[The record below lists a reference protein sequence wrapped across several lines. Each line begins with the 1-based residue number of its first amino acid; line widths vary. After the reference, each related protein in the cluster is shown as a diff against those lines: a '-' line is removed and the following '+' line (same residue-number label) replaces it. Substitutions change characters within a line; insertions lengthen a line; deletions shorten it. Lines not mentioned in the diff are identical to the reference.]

1 MAIRGREIIV
11 RHLENAVAAER
22 SFEDLL
28 NTFSK
33 TGNQLEVKEMFA
45 QLSRKARSQH
55 ERLEAR
61 LRELGGTPSTAKSA
75 MAHVFGF
82 APSIA
87 QTGHSPEEKNAQ
99 HVMMTHAAAAGEA
112 AMYEALATVA
122 AEAGD
127 TETERLARELQTEER
142 EDQQM
147 AWGILPDSALDAFRS
162 VTGVS

>member
-11 RHLENAVAAER
+11 RHLENAIAAER
-22 SFEDLL
+22 NFEDLL
-28 NTFSK
+28 STFGK
-33 TGNQLEVKEMFA
+33 TGNQGEVKEMFE
-45 QLSRKARSQH
+45 QLAEKARSQH
-55 ERLEAR
+55 QRLEAR
-61 LRELGGTPSTAKSA
+61 LRGLGGTPSTGKSA

-82 APSIA
+82 APSLA
-87 QTGHSPEEKNAQ
+87 QMGHAPEEKNAQ

-127 TETERLARELQTEER
+127 TETERLARELESEER

-147 AWGILPDSALDAFRS
+147 AWNILPDSALDAFRA